1 MYHRRTLL
9 KLLRF
14 GMFRFKPILV
24 YHSSRLVY
32 FIKFEAKIKS
42 SFSSNVDFT
51 FLPSNRTLRIMKRM
65 NFQKCS
71 LSNLETAEENPV
83 LLLIRVKQTTI
94 KVSV

>member
-1 MYHRRTLL
+1 MHYEV
-9 KLLRF
+9 K
-14 GMFRFKPILV
+14 
-24 YHSSRLVY
+24 RLH